1 MKHILKEEKTMKK
14 ILALVLCLALALGMI
29 PAFAEEAAAEKS
41 RSLHRLRKR
50 RLERFLLE

>member
-1 MKHILKEEKTMKK
+1 MKK